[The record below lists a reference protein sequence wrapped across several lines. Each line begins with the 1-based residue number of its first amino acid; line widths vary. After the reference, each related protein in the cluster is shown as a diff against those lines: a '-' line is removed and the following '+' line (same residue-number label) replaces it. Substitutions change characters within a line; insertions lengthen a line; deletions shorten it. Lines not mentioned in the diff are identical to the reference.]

1 MTVAPWVGRAIAA
14 LVRLSTRRPVLTVLL
29 ALVLAGASLAYTL
42 HAIGFVTSSL
52 RLLPQHARYVVLLRE
67 YLKDFGE
74 LNDIVVAVEAPSPDD
89 ARQYA
94 ARLAG
99 QLRQDGLGARVTYRV
114 DPAYFDGRAL
124 LYVSL
129 ADLTTLRD
137 RLYDYGEFLESYAAR
152 PTLDRLLEAVNR
164 QIAGAM
170 VLGFFDLGLG
180 GKEAADLRFLQ
191 ELLRQVES
199 RLDGSGRFVS
209 PWASAFSLGRL
220 DDPDA
225 GYFFS
230 RNRSLLF
237 MFVEQR
243 REEGNFAEN
252 RDRIRAIRAAVARLG
267 AEFPR
272 VRAGVTGAPALSN
285 DEMAAALDDGKL
297 ASLLAFALTLVL
309 LLVAF
314 RRVVAPVLM
323 LATLVVSLA
332 WSMGVIT
339 LTVGHLSVFSVMFI
353 SIVVGIGIDYGIY
366 FLFRYDEERG
376 LGATVPEALERTAL
390 HTGPGIVLGA
400 LTATGAF
407 LVLVLTTFQGIREFG
422 LVSGIA
428 ILMSFLS
435 MITLFPAF
443 LVLVDR
449 RRATAGR
456 RRDEPVVTSLRAR
469 WLERIVAYRKT
480 ILVIAAGASTLALWG
495 AAGVDFDYNLLNL
508 QAKGVESV
516 RWEERIL
523 AEAGRSGFTA
533 FATASTLTELQ
544 RKQEAFARLPSVSKV
559 ESLLL
564 LYPDQQAEK
573 TALIHTLA
581 APLAP
586 ITLSAPPPAN
596 PAAVRTAL
604 ETLRRRLG
612 LAAEAAEGRESGAT
626 VRAVLAQVEAVLGKL
641 EGAAAVGALGR
652 LQNDLHRDFA
662 DKLRGF
668 RRNLAPR
675 PVELGEAPPELR
687 QRYIGASGRYLIRI
701 QPAVDIWQQA
711 GAERFIADLRSVDP
725 DVTGPPVTSF
735 EAIRLIRR
743 GYFEG
748 AFYAFALVAVV
759 AGVTLRSVRGT
770 LLALAPLAL
779 TVLWALGLMHVFD
792 LRFNM
797 ANVWAV
803 PLIIG
808 ISAELGINI
817 YVRFLEAR
825 DTGGPVLVRSTV
837 MGVLLNGLTTVV
849 GFASLMFARHQGI
862 SGLGLLL
869 TIGAGASLIAALV
882 VLPVLIELFGV
893 PPTRSRPLPSTAPDQ
908 KPVSA

>member
-1 MTVAPWVGRAIAA
+1 MTVAPWVGRTTAA
-14 LVRLSTRRPVLTVLL
+14 LVRLSTRRPVLTVLVAL
-29 ALVLAGASLAYTL
+29 ALAGISLAYTF
-42 HAIGFVTSSL
+42 HALGFVTSSL
-52 RLLPQHARYVVLLRE
+52 RLLPQHAPYVVLLRE
-67 YLKDFGE
+67 YLKDFGQ
-74 LNDIVVAVEAPSPDD
+74 LNDIVVAVEAPSPED

-99 QLRQDGLGARVTYRV
+99 QLRQDGLGARVTYHV

-124 LYVSL
+124 LYVPL

-137 RLYDYGEFLESYAAR
+137 RLYDYEEFLESYAAR
-152 PTLDRLLEAVNR
+152 PTLDQLLEAINR

-170 VLGFFDLGLG
+170 VVGFLDLGLG
-180 GKEAADLRFLQ
+180 GKEAADVRFLQ
-191 ELLRQVES
+191 EVLRQMED
-199 RLDGSGRFVS
+199 RLDGSSRFVS
-209 PWASAFSLGRL
+209 PWAAAFSLGRL

-237 MFVEQR
+237 IFVEQR
-243 REEGNFAEN
+243 REEGDFAEN
-252 RDRIRAIRAAVARLG
+252 RDRIRVIRSAIARLR

-272 VRAGVTGAPALSN
+272 VQAGVTGAPALSN
-285 DEMAAALDDGKL
+285 DEMVAALDDGKL

-323 LATLVVSLA
+323 VATLAVSLA

-339 LTVGHLSVFSVMFI
+339 LTVGHLRVFSVVFI

-366 FLFRYDEERG
+366 FLFRYDEERE
-376 LGATVPEALERTAL
+376 LGATVPAALERTAL
-390 HTGPGIVLGA
+390 RAGPGILLGA
-400 LTATGAF
+400 LAAAGAF
-407 LVLVLTTFQGIREFG
+407 LVLLLTSFQGIREFG

-428 ILMSFLS
+428 ILMAFLS
-435 MITLFPAF
+435 MITLFPAA

-449 RRATAGR
+449 RPVTAGR
-456 RRDEPVVTSLRAR
+456 GRDELVATPPRAR

-480 ILVIAAGASTLALWG
+480 ILAIAAGASTLALWG
-495 AAGVDFDYNLLNL
+495 ATGVDFDYNLLNL

-523 AEAGRSGFTA
+523 TEAGRSGYTA
-533 FATASTLTELQ
+533 FATASSLPELQ
-544 RKQEAFARLPSVSKV
+544 RKQEAFARLSSVSKV

-573 TALIHTLA
+573 TALIRTLA
-581 APLAP
+581 APLAS
-586 ITLSAPPPAN
+586 ITLAAPPPAS
-596 PAAVRTAL
+596 PAAIRAAL

-612 LAAEAAEGRESGAT
+612 LAVDAAEGRADT
-626 VRAVLAQVEAVLGKL
+626 AKVRAVQAQVDAVLGKL
-641 EGAAAVGALGR
+641 AGTAGPGALGR
-652 LQNDLHRDFA
+652 LQDELHRDFA

-668 RRNLAPR
+668 RRNLDPR

-687 QRYIGASGRYLIRI
+687 QRYVGASGRYLIRI
-701 QPAVDIWQQA
+701 QPAVDIWEQA
-711 GAERFIADLRSVDP
+711 GAERFITDLRSVEP

-748 AFYAFALVAVV
+748 ALYAFTLVVAVAAV
-759 AGVTLRSVRGT
+759 ILRSVRGT
-770 LLALAPLAL
+770 LLAVCPLVL
-779 TVLWALGLMHVFD
+779 GVLWALGLMDVLD

-808 ISAELGINI
+808 IAAEFGLNI
-817 YVRFLEAR
+817 YVRFMEAR
-825 DTGGPVLVRSTV
+825 DTGGPALARSTV
-837 MGVLLNGLTTVV
+837 MGVVLNGLTTMA
-849 GFASLMFARHQGI
+849 GFASLMIARHQGI
-862 SGLGLLL
+862 FGLGMLL
-869 TIGAGASLIAALV
+869 TIGAGVSLIAALA
-882 VLPVLIELFGV
+882 VLPVLIELFGA
-893 PPTRSRPLPSTAPDQ
+893 PPPGSRPLRSDAPDQ
-908 KPVSA
+908 KPVSV

>member
-1 MTVAPWVGRAIAA
+1 MTVAPWVGRATAA
-14 LVRLSTRRPVLTVLL
+14 VVRRSTRRPLLTVVVAL
-29 ALVLAGASLAYTL
+29 ALAGAGLAYTF
-42 HAIGFVTSSL
+42 HALGFVTSSL
-52 RLLPQHARYVVLLRE
+52 RLLPQQARYVVLLRD

-74 LNDIVVAVEAPSPDD
+74 LNDIVVAVEATSPEE
-89 ARQYA
+89 AREFA

-99 QLRQDGLGARVTYRV
+99 QLRQDGLGARVTYHV
-114 DPAYFDGRAL
+114 DPTYFDRRAL
-124 LYVSL
+124 LYLSV

-137 RLYDYGEFLESYAAR
+137 RLYDYEEFLEGYAGR

-180 GKEAADLRFLQ
+180 GKEAGDLRFLQ
-191 ELLRQVES
+191 QLLRQMED
-199 RLDGSGRFVS
+199 RLDGSSRFVS
-209 PWASAFSLGRL
+209 PWAAAFSLGRL

-230 RNRSLLF
+230 RNRRLLF
-237 MFVEQR
+237 VFVEQR
-243 REEGNFAEN
+243 REEGDFAEN
-252 RDRIRAIRAAVARLG
+252 RDRIRAIRSAVARLG

-285 DEMAAALDDGKL
+285 DEMVAAFDDGKL
-297 ASLLAFALTLVL
+297 SSILALVLTLL
-309 LLVAF
+309 LLIAAF
-314 RRVVAPVLM
+314 RRVVAPLLM
-323 LATLVVSLA
+323 VATLAVSLA

-339 LTVGHLSVFSVMFI
+339 LVVGHLSVFSVMFI

-366 FLFRYDEERG
+366 FLFRYDEERA
-376 LGATVPEALERTAL
+376 LGATVTGALERTARRA
-390 HTGPGIVLGA
+390 GPGIVLGT
-400 LTATGAF
+400 LTAAGAF
-407 LVLVLTTFQGIREFG
+407 FVLLLTTFQGIREFG

-428 ILMSFLS
+428 ILMAFVS
-435 MITLFPAF
+435 MITLFPAG

-449 RRATAGR
+449 RLGPSGRAYARIDT
-456 RRDEPVVTSLRAR
+456 PPQAR
-469 WLERIVAYRKT
+469 WLERIVGYRKT
-480 ILVIAAGASTLALWG
+480 ILLIAAPTSALAVWG
-495 AAGVDFDYNLLNL
+495 AVGVDFDYNLLKL

-533 FATASTLTELQ
+533 FATASTLPELQ
-544 RKQEAFARLPSVSKV
+544 RKQEAFARLSSVSKV

-573 TALIHTLA
+573 TALIRALA

-586 ITLSAPPPAN
+586 ITLAAPAPVS
-596 PAAVRTAL
+596 PAAVRVAL

-612 LAAEAAEGRESGAT
+612 LAAEAAEGRGDGAK
-626 VRAVLAQVEAVLGKL
+626 VRAVQAQVDAVLGKL
-641 EGAAAVGALGR
+641 EGAAAAAALGR
-652 LQNDLHRDFA
+652 LQDDLHRDFA

-668 RRNLAPR
+668 RRNLDPR

-687 QRYIGASGRYLIRI
+687 QRYIGASGRYLIRV

-711 GAERFIADLRSVDP
+711 GAERFVTELRSVDP

-748 AFYAFALVAVV
+748 TLYALVLVAAAAAVI
-759 AGVTLRSVRGT
+759 LRSVRGT
-770 LLALAPLAL
+770 ILALSPL
-779 TVLWALGLMHVFD
+779 VLGVVWTLGLMDVLD
-792 LRFNM
+792 LPFNM

-808 ISAELGINI
+808 IAAEFGLNI
-817 YVRFLEAR
+817 YVRFMEGR
-825 DTGGPVLVRSTV
+825 ETGGPTLARSTV
-837 MGVLLNGLTTVV
+837 MGVLLNGLTTMA
-849 GFASLMFARHQGI
+849 GFASLLVARHQGI
-862 SGLGLLL
+862 FGLGLLL
-869 TIGAGASLIAALV
+869 TIGASVSLIAALA
-882 VLPVLIELFGV
+882 VLPVLIERFGAA
-893 PPTRSRPLPSTAPDQ
+893 PPGSRPLPSDAPDETAI
-908 KPVSA
+908 PA